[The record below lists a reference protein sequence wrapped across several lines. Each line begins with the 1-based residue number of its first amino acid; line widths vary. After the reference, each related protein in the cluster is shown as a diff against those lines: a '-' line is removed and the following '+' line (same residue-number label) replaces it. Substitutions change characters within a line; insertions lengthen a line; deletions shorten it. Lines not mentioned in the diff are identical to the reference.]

1 MKSKVISRSRA
12 AAARSK
18 GETPVSLNEHAYR
31 EIKRLIL
38 RLKLKPGDY
47 LNEAKLSE
55 TLGIGRTP
63 VNRAVHRLSF
73 EGLIQILPRK
83 GLLVQPLSFDEVAD
97 LIDVRRLNEP
107 YCARCAAE
115 HIDAAELE
123 ALTGLLLRAAQAV
136 DRRDIDTVV
145 DLDRTF
151 HQILSRA
158 SRNKVLHEMLM
169 QLHDRSQR
177 FWTVSLSDVRHLEE
191 IVPEHTAIIE
201 ALRRRDAA
209 GAATAMEAHI
219 ESFSATMKR
228 ALR

>member
-1 MKSKVISRSRA
+1 MKSKETGPSRA
-12 AAARSK
+12 TTARSS
-18 GETPVSLNEHAYR
+18 GEKPVSLNEQAYR

-47 LNEAKLSE
+47 LNEAKLSD
-55 TLGIGRTP
+55 TLKVGRTP

-73 EGLIQILPRK
+73 EGLVQILPRK
-83 GLLVQPLSFDEVAD
+83 GILVQPLSFDEVAD

-115 HIDAAELE
+115 RIDAEELD
-123 ALTGLLLRAAQAV
+123 ALTGILRQATQAV
-136 DRRDIDTVV
+136 GRRDIDRVV
-145 DLDRTF
+145 DLDRSF

-201 ALRRRDAA
+201 ALRKRDAA
-209 GAATAMEAHI
+209 GAANAMEAHI